1 MKSFLL
7 LFLSLSTFAHQDSLV
22 FKYWVAFSDK
32 DNSNY
37 NISSPEYF
45 LSERAIIRRVNQD
58 IPIKYEDIPVNYWY
72 IDSIKNLGFE
82 VLNCSKWFNGIIV
95 QTNDSLLVNKINY
108 SFVKSV
114 FFFGSWFV
122 NNYQKQTFKHNITFS
137 EVDYGLGY
145 NQIAMLRGDIL
156 HNNNNRGKGKLIS
169 VFDAG
174 FSKANEMIVFEH
186 LFLENRIIGTRDF
199 VKKNNNVFM
208 EHSHGMMVLSIMG
221 AKNNEQIIG
230 SSPSASYWLLR
241 TEDVHTEN
249 LIEEYNWICAAEFS
263 DSAGVDIINSSLG
276 YTTFDNVSQNHIY
289 KDMDGRSTPVS
300 IGATIAARKGMI
312 IVNSAGNSG
321 AKNWRYVGAPADADS
336 ILSIGAVD
344 ENANYASFS
353 SYGPSSDGR
362 IKPTIVAQGIN
373 TIVATSNNDILAGSG
388 TSFSCPLIA
397 GLTACLWE
405 AHPKRTNMEIIE
417 AIIRSANLLNSPNDS
432 MGYGLPNFALADLLL
447 YEPENLEESS
457 IYTILPNPI
466 TSFSS
471 LYVYSANSDALNIF
485 VYDTSGRKVTSY
497 FHDLI
502 LRTNNRI
509 PLSFLEEYSSGTY
522 LLKINIGEKV
532 FVEKVIVSK

>member
-1 MKSFLL
+1 
-7 LFLSLSTFAHQDSLV
+7 
-22 FKYWVAFSDK
+22 
-32 DNSNY
+32 
-37 NISSPEYF
+37 
-45 LSERAIIRRVNQD
+45 
-58 IPIKYEDIPVNYWY
+58 
-72 IDSIKNLGFE
+72 
-82 VLNCSKWFNGIIV
+82 
-95 QTNDSLLVNKINY
+95 
-108 SFVKSV
+108 
-114 FFFGSWFV
+114 
-122 NNYQKQTFKHNITFS
+122 
-137 EVDYGLGY
+137 
-145 NQIAMLRGDIL
+145 
-156 HNNNNRGKGKLIS
+156 
-169 VFDAG
+169 
-174 FSKANEMIVFEH
+174 
-186 LFLENRIIGTRDF
+186 
-199 VKKNNNVFM
+199 
-208 EHSHGMMVLSIMG
+208 
-221 AKNNEQIIG
+221 
-230 SSPSASYWLLR
+230 
-241 TEDVHTEN
+241 
-249 LIEEYNWICAAEFS
+249 
-263 DSAGVDIINSSLG
+263 
-276 YTTFDNVSQNHIY
+276 
-289 KDMDGRSTPVS
+289 MDGRSTPVS